1 MRKIFLTALACA
13 LALAF
18 VDPAAAATKKKGDPA
33 VASATKK
40 KGKGKGRK
48 GPRIPPE
55 SQFQQALTRLDPQTR
70 LEQICDREAMRRIKD
85 EKKLPVDR
93 AQGAASAEPKTEGH
107 KLTAKGAAYRS
118 KGAWYG
124 LTFVCEASADHM
136 KVLSF
141 EYQTGEPIPKAK
153 WEDYGLWN

>member
-13 LALAF
+13 VALAF
-18 VDPAAAATKKKGDPA
+18 ADPAEAAKKKADPAATASKTKKK
-33 VASATKK
+33 
-40 KGKGKGRK
+40 KGARK

-55 SQFQQALTRLDPQTR
+55 AQFQQALTRLDPQTR

>member
-1 MRKIFLTALACA
+1 MRKIFLTGLACA

-18 VDPAAAATKKKGDPA
+18 VAPAAAAKKKADPAATASKTKKK
-33 VASATKK
+33 
-40 KGKGKGRK
+40 KGARK

-55 SQFQQALTRLDPQTR
+55 AQFQQALTRLDPQTR
-70 LEQICDREAMRRIKD
+70 LEQVCDREAMRRIKD

-124 LTFVCEASADHM
+124 LTFVCEATPDHM

>member
-18 VDPAAAATKKKGDPA
+18 VDPSGAATKKKADPAVAATKKKG
-33 VASATKK
+33 K
-40 KGKGKGRK
+40 KGARK

-55 SQFQQALTRLDPQTR
+55 AQFQQALTRLDPQTR

-107 KLTAKGAAYRS
+107 KLTARGAAYRS

-124 LTFVCEASADHM
+124 LTFVCEATPDHM

-141 EYQTGEPIPKAK
+141 EYQTGDVIPKAK

>member
-13 LALAF
+13 VALAF
-18 VDPAAAATKKKGDPA
+18 ADPAEAAKKKADPAATASKTKKK
-33 VASATKK
+33 
-40 KGKGKGRK
+40 KGARK

-55 SQFQQALTRLDPQTR
+55 TQFQQALTRLDPQTR

-124 LTFVCEASADHM
+124 LTFVCEATPDHM

-141 EYQTGEPIPKAK
+141 EYQTGDVIPKAK

>member
-18 VDPAAAATKKKGDPA
+18 VAPAAAAKKKADPAATASKTKKK
-33 VASATKK
+33 
-40 KGKGKGRK
+40 KGARK

-55 SQFQQALTRLDPQTR
+55 AQFQQALTRLDPQTR
-70 LEQICDREAMRRIKD
+70 LEQVCDREAMRRIKD

-118 KGAWYG
+118 NGAWYG
-124 LTFVCEASADHM
+124 LTFVCEATPDHM

-141 EYQTGEPIPKAK
+141 EYQTGEPIPKTK

>member
-13 LALAF
+13 LAIAF
-18 VDPAAAATKKKGDPA
+18 VDHAAAAKTKADPAVAATKKKG
-33 VASATKK
+33 K
-40 KGKGKGRK
+40 KGARK

-55 SQFQQALTRLDPQTR
+55 AQFQQALTRLDPQTR

-124 LTFVCEASADHM
+124 LTFVCEATPDHM
-136 KVLSF
+136 KILSF
-141 EYQTGEPIPKAK
+141 EYQTGDAIPKAK

>member
-1 MRKIFLTALACA
+1 MRKIFLTGLACA
-13 LALAF
+13 VALAF
-18 VDPAAAATKKKGDPA
+18 VDPAAAAKKKGDPA

-48 GPRIPPE
+48 GPRITPE
-55 SQFQQALTRLDPQTR
+55 AQFQQALTRLDPQTR

-107 KLTAKGAAYRS
+107 KLTAKGAAYR
-118 KGAWYG
+118 
-124 LTFVCEASADHM
+124 
-136 KVLSF
+136 
-141 EYQTGEPIPKAK
+141 
-153 WEDYGLWN
+153 

>member
-1 MRKIFLTALACA
+1 MRLGSVACA
-13 LALAF
+13 LALLVLA
-18 VDPAAAATKKKGDPA
+18 VSSAAASDRRQKQL
-33 VASATKK
+33 
-40 KGKGKGRK
+40 
-48 GPRIPPE
+48 E
-55 SQFQQALTRLDPQTR
+55 FQLKRLDPQTR
-70 LEQICDREAMRRIKD
+70 LEQVCDREAMRRIKD

-124 LTFVCEASADHM
+124 LTFVCEATPDHM

-141 EYQTGEPIPKAK
+141 EYQTGDAIPKAK

>member
-1 MRKIFLTALACA
+1 MRKIFMTALACA
-13 LALAF
+13 LAIAF
-18 VDPAAAATKKKGDPA
+18 VDPAAAAKKKADPA
-33 VASATKK
+33 AATAKK
-40 KGKGKGRK
+40 KGKKGARK

-55 SQFQQALTRLDPQTR
+55 AQFQQALTRLDPQTR

-124 LTFVCEASADHM
+124 LTFVCEATPDHM

-141 EYQTGEPIPKAK
+141 EYQTGDQIPKAK